1 MRSTTK
7 QALCQAVVA
16 LSLVAVLSGCDDG
29 PTTPGQSSST
39 AAQQRTADATT
50 APATSPP
57 TSTAAADQTTGVS
70 AGQTYTVREVAV
82 SNGVGKTDTAAS
94 LELSGGDPRVT
105 EVFNHGVRAYIQEQV
120 DNVNRANDPRPHSV
134 TTHARIYF
142 TETTVAEVV
151 YGFVSYTGEAH
162 PMKILGTITTN
173 TRTATPIL
181 ISDLFLDPGAGITEL
196 AKATT
201 EAMDA
206 VHPGLSGSIAENLTP
221 TATNFANW
229 VPTPTALQ
237 VHIDTGRYVTGYP
250 CVQIPWSRL
259 TPVLGP
265 ALEQV
270 ADQAPAGQPSAC
282 PAS

>member
-7 QALCQAVVA
+7 QALCQAGVA

-39 AAQQRTADATT
+39 AAQQRTA
-50 APATSPP
+50 APSTSPP
-57 TSTAAADQTTGVS
+57 TSTPAMDQTTGVS

-82 SNGVGKTDTAAS
+82 SNGVGKTDTASS

-105 EVFNHGVRAYIQEQV
+105 EVFNRGVRTYIQEHV
-120 DNVNRANDPRPHSV
+120 DNITRTNDPRPHSV
-134 TTHARIYF
+134 TTHAQIYF
-142 TETTVAEVV
+142 TETTVAEVI
-151 YGFVSYTGEAH
+151 YGVVSYTGEAH
-162 PMKILGTITTN
+162 PTKILGTITTN

-181 ISDLFLDPGAGITEL
+181 IGDLFLDRRAGITEL

-206 VHPGLSGSIAENLTP
+206 IHPGLSAAIAENLTP
-221 TATNFANW
+221 TDANFANW

-265 ALEQV
+265 TLKRV
-270 ADQAPAGQPSAC
+270 ADQAPAGQPTAC
-282 PAS
+282 PAT